1 MAKNQTI
8 RIRPAVLLADRE
20 SLAGLQAVS
29 GYAPSNP
36 SLSTSALNT
45 LKTELD
51 AAQAAEANA
60 DALAAAARDDA
71 TAKEWAFHN
80 AVIGMRDQVMAQ
92 FGRDSNEAQSVGR
105 KKGSERKPPTK
116 ASKKAPPTQ

>member
-1 MAKNQTI
+1 MAKNETI
-8 RIRPAVLLADRE
+8 RIRPAVLEADRA
-20 SLAGLQAVS
+20 SLAALQAVT

-36 SLSTSALNT
+36 SLSAAALNT

-51 AAQAAEANA
+51 AAKAAEAHA
-60 DALAAAARDDA
+60 EALAAAARDDA
-71 TAKEWAFHN
+71 NAKEWAFHN
-80 AVIGMRDQVMAQ
+80 AIIGMKDQVMAQ

-116 ASKKAPPTQ
+116 ASKKAPTT